1 MPCSRNVISLPGQSC
16 LLQFPCGV
24 IANQNNCLVWN
35 SVSGVVVVVIIII
48 IIIVIVV
55 VVVFTVKG
63 LVTSSNSEFLLKL

>member
-1 MPCSRNVISLPGQSC
+1 MPCSRNVISFPGQSC

-35 SVSGVVVVVIIII
+35 SVSGVVVIIII
-48 IIIVIVV
+48 IV